1 MTYFE
6 SQIMRELERI
16 FSSVAN
22 ISAIR
27 SGSETTKS
35 QTPIN
40 PSSQLRDLELIANQL
55 RSLIKMREGQKPHAK
70 ATLLQLAKLLLPKQK
85 IPSRQPIKQQ
95 TVPDLPTQPIV
106 QNTVLLPSEIEK
118 LNLMKVPQGIS
129 TIRKC
134 YLRRDNQNTYHLILT
149 KSGYRIGRFYSVGDA
164 KLWWQHFT
172 QHDPK
177 PLIQKPNAFIKNTR
191 KKPFKTSAIKRKTV
205 AVTPPVPPNDQQ
217 ANKTQ
222 DAIRKYPALNP
233 PKKRGAPRPQETG
246 TKIGEYDWH
255 GG

>member
-6 SQIMRELERI
+6 SQITRELERI
-16 FSSVAN
+16 FSSLAN

-35 QTPIN
+35 ETPIN
-40 PSSQLRDLELIANQL
+40 PSSQLNALELIANQL

-70 ATLLQLAKLLLPKQK
+70 ATLLELAKLLLPKQK

-95 TVPDLPTQPIV
+95 TVSDPPTQPIV
-106 QNTVLLPSEIEK
+106 QNTVLLPNEIEK

-129 TIRKC
+129 AISKG
-134 YLRRDNQNTYHLILT
+134 YLRRDNQNKYHLILT
-149 KSGYRIGRFYSVGDA
+149 KSGHRIGRFKSVDDA

-177 PLIQKPNAFIKNTR
+177 PLIQRPNAFIKNTR
-191 KKPFKTSAIKRKTV
+191 KKPSKTNPIKRKTV
-205 AVTPPVPPNDQQ
+205 TVPPPFNPT
-217 ANKTQ
+217 ANKPTRLKMQ
-222 DAIRKYPALNP
+222 FASIQL
-233 PKKRGAPRPQETG
+233 
-246 TKIGEYDWH
+246 
-255 GG
+255 